1 MILRNYFNLILIF
14 NKEHISQVLMK
25 WIRIH
30 SIIYFWLLQTPAVVS
45 LALPTDLQ
53 TPVTKF
59 CLEQRSHGEPNHHVW
74 AMDFMQLLP
83 VLPGTHT
90 HLAQFSINLGCGS
103 FQPANRCD
111 AFHLRAAQRFI
122 ANMLRLHLS
131 WSFYFHKCESGVFY
145 QPRSLLVSA
154 PHRVSARA
162 LCWTPPTSQHHLL
175 LWQLQRVRN
184 LCSFLCIPPPTSNL
198 NVSISFTYF
207 SRWTRIS
214 IPLPN
219 AALTDVTR
227 FRWKQSGTVTG
238 SMWAIDNG

>member
-1 MILRNYFNLILIF
+1 M
-14 NKEHISQVLMK
+14 
-25 WIRIH
+25 
-30 SIIYFWLLQTPAVVS
+30 S

-59 CLEQRSHGEPNHHVW
+59 CLEQRSHGGPDRHVW

-103 FQPANRCD
+103 YQPANRCD
-111 AFHLRAAQRFI
+111 TFNLRAAQRLTVG
-122 ANMLRLHLS
+122 MLRLHL
-131 WSFYFHKCESGVFY
+131 FFPKCESGVFH

-162 LCWTPPTSQHHLL
+162 LCWTPPASQHHLL

-184 LCSFLCIPPPTSNL
+184 LCSFLCIHPHTSDL
-198 NVSISFTYF
+198 NVSISFTYLP
-207 SRWTRIS
+207 RWTRIS

-219 AALTDVTR
+219 AALTDATR
-227 FRWKQSGTVTG
+227 FRWKQSGAVAG